1 MCRALGV
8 NRTSFHDWQRRAPSD
23 RELTDAW
30 LTEKIK
36 QIHADSDGTYG
47 ARRIH
52 AELRLEHGIRVGR
65 KRVERL
71 MKAAG
76 ISGLLPRKRRR
87 TTVRLPGV
95 RVAPDLVERDFRPDG
110 PNQTW
115 SADITYI
122 STWEGFLYLAHVQD
136 LFSRLIV
143 GWSMADHLRSELVV
157 DALEMALA
165 RRRPDRGLIHHSD
178 QGCQFTAVLFT
189 KRCAKAGIEVSMGSV
204 GDCYDNAVCETFH
217 ASLKKEKIYRQSW
230 PTRAAART
238 AIFEYIEGWYNPR
251 RRHSTLAYLSPIEFE
266 RHHTELAQLAL
277 ERLDFGQRIGRVDL
291 AEGLRRAYNAL
302 ASRRSA
308 SISLPTRSDL
318 SRERPRPSN
327 RSRSGR
333 DGRWS
338 RDERQRVASP
348 TGSQGTSSLIQTST
362 TTAKTCRPNRGRSTR
377 SGPSRLPLPDIRA
390 PPIVRGDDWSPAQR
404 ELFRA
409 LAQRL
414 LHKHAAGAGAIEARE
429 RFRVEAHA
437 QPHPP
442 APRSPPRVAQ
452 SLAHERFLAKR
463 ASGSRPRRVVRRSC
477 LRPRGIVMSPATGR
491 ALGHELEHVRV
502 PRSDC

>member
-47 ARRIH
+47 ARRVH

-95 RVAPDLVERDFRPDG
+95 RVAPDLVQRDFRPDG

-122 STWEGFLYLAHVQD
+122 STWEGFVYLAHVQD

-157 DALEMALA
+157 SALEMALA

-178 QGCQFTAVLFT
+178 QGCQGEFKRSSQRSSVRSCDGSPQASEVGSGGAAAVAVAGSAAGGTSGASCAVLGGD
-189 KRCAKAGIEVSMGSV
+189 RSRVVECGRGGRGGRIAGRWRPMVSRV
-204 GDCYDNAVCETFH
+204 WRDAAVCD
-217 ASLKKEKIYRQSW
+217 
-230 PTRAAART
+230 P
-238 AIFEYIEGWYNPR
+238 
-251 RRHSTLAYLSPIEFE
+251 
-266 RHHTELAQLAL
+266 
-277 ERLDFGQRIGRVDL
+277 
-291 AEGLRRAYNAL
+291 
-302 ASRRSA
+302 
-308 SISLPTRSDL
+308 
-318 SRERPRPSN
+318 
-327 RSRSGR
+327 
-333 DGRWS
+333 
-338 RDERQRVASP
+338 
-348 TGSQGTSSLIQTST
+348 
-362 TTAKTCRPNRGRSTR
+362 
-377 SGPSRLPLPDIRA
+377 
-390 PPIVRGDDWSPAQR
+390 
-404 ELFRA
+404 
-409 LAQRL
+409 
-414 LHKHAAGAGAIEARE
+414 
-429 RFRVEAHA
+429 
-437 QPHPP
+437 
-442 APRSPPRVAQ
+442 
-452 SLAHERFLAKR
+452 FLAVGALSVVCR
-463 ASGSRPRRVVRRSC
+463 A
-477 LRPRGIVMSPATGR
+477 
-491 ALGHELEHVRV
+491 
-502 PRSDC
+502 

>member
-1 MCRALGV
+1 VMCRALGV

-36 QIHADSDGTYG
+36 QIHAASDGTYG

-87 TTVRLPGV
+87 TTVQLPGV

-157 DALEMALA
+157 SALEMALA

-189 KRCAKAGIEVSMGSV
+189 KRCAKAGIEISMGSV

-238 AIFEYIEGWYNPR
+238 AVFDTTPSSLNWRSRPR
-251 RRHSTLAYLSPIEFE
+251 FRPTDRSRRSRREP
-266 RHHTELAQLAL
+266 HTGL
-277 ERLDFGQRIGRVDL
+277 QRV
-291 AEGLRRAYNAL
+291 
-302 ASRRSA
+302 ASRPSA
-308 SISLPTRSDL
+308 SISLPVPPSL
-318 SRERPRPSN
+318 PRT
-327 RSRSGR
+327 
-333 DGRWS
+333 
-338 RDERQRVASP
+338 ASS
-348 TGSQGTSSLIQTST
+348 SQ
-362 TTAKTCRPNRGRSTR
+362 PV
-377 SGPSRLPLPDIRA
+377 PL
-390 PPIVRGDDWSPAQR
+390 
-404 ELFRA
+404 
-409 LAQRL
+409 
-414 LHKHAAGAGAIEARE
+414 
-429 RFRVEAHA
+429 
-437 QPHPP
+437 
-442 APRSPPRVAQ
+442 
-452 SLAHERFLAKR
+452 
-463 ASGSRPRRVVRRSC
+463 RPRRKAVQ
-477 LRPRGIVMSPATGR
+477 GR
-491 ALGHELEHVRV
+491 TAAGGL
-502 PRSDC
+502 SDS